1 MVLDIMN
8 YNIDE
13 LKKYGFKLDKNKY
26 ILKQD
31 IDNNLYAL
39 FTINK
44 DINIIVYD
52 KITNEEFIPYKLT
65 TTVGSYVSDI
75 REKVDKIKQDII
87 NNCFGNNT
95 KNIIVNYIHEKYK
108 IMEEHPWDD
117 YPNYYTFKTNNKWF
131 GLIMRIPYKSLGI
144 DSIEEVDVINIKIEP
159 EKIEELVDN
168 KQYFKA
174 YHMNKKYWITI
185 VLNYNTDINKL
196 KELVDNSYK
205 LVGGTI

>member
-1 MVLDIMN
+1 MN
-8 YNIDE
+8 YNIDKLIE
-13 LKKYGFKLDKNKY
+13 YGFKLEKNKY
-26 ILKQD
+26 ILKKD
-31 IDNNLYAL
+31 IDNNLYAI
-39 FTINK
+39 FTIDK
-44 DINIIVYD
+44 DISINVYD
-52 KITNEEFIPYKLT
+52 KITNEEFIPYKLNT
-65 TTVGSYVSDI
+65 SVGLYVSDI
-75 REKVDKIKQDII
+75 REKIDKYKQEII
-87 NNCFGNNT
+87 NNCFNNNDT
-95 KNIIVNYIHEKYK
+95 RKEIIKYIHEKYQIK
-108 IMEEHPWDD
+108 EEHPWDE
-117 YPNYYTFKTNNKWF
+117 YPTFYTFKTNNKWF

-205 LVGGTI
+205 LVGGII

>member
-1 MVLDIMN
+1 MN
-8 YNIDE
+8 YNIDKLIE
-13 LKKYGFKLDKNKY
+13 YGFKLEKNKY
-26 ILKQD
+26 ILKRD
-31 IDNNLYAL
+31 IDNNLYAI
-39 FTINK
+39 FTIDK
-44 DINIIVYD
+44 DISINVYD
-52 KITNEEFIPYKLT
+52 KITNEEFIPYKLNT
-65 TTVGSYVSDI
+65 SVGLYVSDI
-75 REKVDKIKQDII
+75 REKLDKYKQEII
-87 NNCFGNNT
+87 NNCFNNNDT
-95 KNIIVNYIHEKYK
+95 RKEIIKYIHEKYQIK
-108 IMEEHPWDD
+108 EEHPWND
-117 YPNYYTFKTNNKWF
+117 YPDYYTFKTNNKWF